1 MLKTEPTQ
9 ISKSALLPY
18 RAEQLFS
25 LVNDIESYPTFL
37 DGCYNAEIIS
47 KTESVLEAKL
57 YLRKHGFEQNFTTCN
72 HLYPNER
79 VTMEL
84 VQGPF
89 ESLEGEWNIT
99 ELADQ
104 GCKLSLDLAFSLG
117 RSPLMQLAAPFFTSM
132 GNRLVDAVVEEAS
145 KRFDKNQEKAAS

>member
-1 MLKTEPTQ
+1 MAKNGLTQ

-25 LVNDIESYPTFL
+25 LINDIESYPTFL
-37 DGCYNAEIIS
+37 DGCYQAEINS
-47 KTESVLEAKL
+47 KTECVLEAKL
-57 YLRKHGFEQNFTTCN
+57 YLRKHGVEQSFTTRN
-72 HLYPNER
+72 HLYPNEKI
-79 VTMEL
+79 TMEL
-84 VQGPF
+84 VEGPF
-89 ESLEGEWNIT
+89 ESLEGVWNIV

-132 GNRLVDAVVEEAS
+132 GNRLVDAVVEEAGR
-145 KRFDKNQEKAAS
+145 RFGTSQTGVAS